1 MTAILD
7 RSAAALGFATWSS
20 PAPGLWASS
29 RNGEYVGMV
38 ESSGAH
44 FSATDSRGRALGL
57 HDTLAEAQS
66 AVARVSIVSR

>member
-1 MTAILD
+1 MSAVLD
-7 RSAAALGFATWSS
+7 RPAIPLGFATWSS

-57 HDTLAEAQS
+57 YDTLAEAQS
-66 AVARVSIVSR
+66 AVSRVSIVSR

>member
-1 MTAILD
+1 MSTVLD
-7 RSAAALGFATWSS
+7 RPAMSLGFATWSS

-44 FSATDSRGRALGL
+44 FCATDSRGRALGL
-57 HDTLAEAQS
+57 HDTLAEAQA